1 MIREIISHYR
11 IVKELGAGGMGEVYL
26 AEDTRLGRQ
35 VAIKVLPASYQ
46 YDPERR
52 TKFLAEA
59 RATSALRS
67 PHIAAIYD
75 IGEHEGSMYIVMEYV
90 EGELLSE
97 KLKRGPLAIRDAVD
111 FATQIADAL
120 AEAHTLGMVHCDVKA
135 SNLIVNERSMLK
147 LLDFGIAAAVGS
159 NGGEKDDRTKKVG
172 QQTALGIADGTVSY
186 MSPEQAIGRALDP
199 RSDIFSLGVVLYEML
214 TARLPFD
221 AETPAE
227 TLDNI
232 IHAEPITI
240 ARLNYGVT
248 PDLDRIVRKCL
259 EKDRERRYQSVRD
272 LLIDLRNLQRD
283 SDSGTTHAT
292 AGIGRHTQVVSRPR
306 SRKTIDSLAI
316 LPFVNQSGDP
326 DLEYLSDGVT
336 EALINNLSR
345 LTKLRVMAR
354 STVFRY
360 QGRELQDAQQIGLE
374 LGVRAVLIGRL
385 LKRDDS
391 LIVKLEM
398 VDANDGSHLWG
409 EQYTR
414 EMSDIFTLEREI
426 STEISEHLRLKLT
439 SAQKKSL
446 TKGPTENSE
455 AYQLYL
461 KGRYHWNKRTEEG
474 IEKSIDY
481 LEQAITLDPK
491 FALAYAGLADSYN
504 LLASY
509 STKPLA
515 TPSLRAKA
523 TALKALSLDQKLAEA
538 HAALAA
544 VKLWREF
551 DWEGAERGFRKA
563 VELNP
568 SYSTAHLWLSLYL
581 AAIERVDEALSEVRL
596 ALDLDP
602 LSRVMNLNLAR
613 ILHFA
618 RQFDDAIKQCRKT
631 IDMYPDYLIAHRRLG
646 MSYGEKGMFQEAE
659 AEFKKA
665 LAISEDDSETMS
677 AMAYVYAA
685 AGRTADARNILE
697 RLNLIAQERY
707 VSPYSLARVYIGLGQ
722 LDEAFEFLEKT
733 FQQRHGILTYL
744 KVEPI
749 FDRLRSDSRYADLL
763 RRMGLEGS
771 APTHSIST
779 APNPSRKSKGPD

>member
-1 MIREIISHYR
+1 MISETISHYH

-97 KLKRGPLAIRDAVD
+97 KVKRGALAMPDAID
-111 FATQIADAL
+111 LAAQIADAL
-120 AEAHTLGMVHCDVKA
+120 SEAHSLGIVHCDVKA
-135 SNLIVNERSMLK
+135 SNLIVNERGIVK
-147 LLDFGIAAAVGS
+147 LLDFGIAAAAGS
-159 NGGEKDDRTKKVG
+159 SGAETDDRIKKVG
-172 QQTALGIADGTVSY
+172 QQTALGAVGGTVSY
-186 MSPEQAIGRALDP
+186 MSPEQAIGRAIDH

-221 AETPAE
+221 GETSAETI
-227 TLDNI
+227 DNI
-232 IHAEPITI
+232 IHAEPTPI

-248 PDLDRIVRKCL
+248 PDLDRVVRKCL

-283 SDSGTTHAT
+283 SDSGATHAT
-292 AGIGRHTQVVSRPR
+292 AGLGRHTQVVTRTR

-316 LPFVNQSGDP
+316 LPLANQSGDP
-326 DLEYLSDGVT
+326 NLDYLSDGVT

-360 QGRELQDAQQIGLE
+360 QGREAQDAQQVGLE
-374 LGVRAVLIGRL
+374 LGVRAVLNGRL
-385 LKRDDS
+385 LTRGDS

-398 VDANDGSHLWG
+398 VDTNDGAHLWG

-414 EMSDIFTLEREI
+414 EMADIFTLEREI

-439 SAQKKSL
+439 NAQKKSL
-446 TKGPTENSE
+446 TKGCTENSV

-461 KGRYHWNKRTEEG
+461 KGRYHWNKRTAEG
-474 IEKSIDY
+474 IERSIEY
-481 LEQAITLDPK
+481 FEGAITRDPK

-504 LLASY
+504 LMASY

-515 TPSLRAKA
+515 TPFLRAKA
-523 TALKALSLDQKLAEA
+523 TALKALSLDAKLAEA

-551 DWEGAERGFRKA
+551 DWEGAERGWRKA
-563 VELNP
+563 IELNP
-568 SYSTAHLWLSLYL
+568 SYSTAHLWLALYL
-581 AAIERVDEALSEVRL
+581 AAIERTDEAIFEIRL

-602 LSRVMNLNLAR
+602 LSRVINLNLAR

-646 MSYGEKGMFQEAE
+646 MSYGERGMFEEAE
-659 AEFKKA
+659 GEFKKA
-665 LAISEDDSETMS
+665 LAISENDSETMS
-677 AMAYVYAA
+677 AMAYAYAS
-685 AGRTADARNILE
+685 AGRIDDARKILE
-697 RLNLIAQERY
+697 RLNEIAKETY
-707 VSPYSLARVYIGLGQ
+707 VSPYSLARVHIGLGQ
-722 LDEAFEFLEKT
+722 TDEAFECLDKT
-733 FQQRHGILTYL
+733 YQERHGILTYL

-749 FDRLRSDSRYADLL
+749 FDRLRPDPRFTDLL
-763 RRMGLEGS
+763 RRMGL
-771 APTHSIST
+771 ST
-779 APNPSRKSKGPD
+779 ST

>member
-1 MIREIISHYR
+1 MPLVISDVISHYR
-11 IVKELGAGGMGEVYL
+11 IIKELGAGGMGEVYL

-97 KLKRGPLAIRDAVD
+97 KLRRGPLLIRDAID
-111 FATQIADAL
+111 FASQIADAL
-120 AEAHTLGMVHCDVKA
+120 SEAHSLDIVHCDVKS
-135 SNLIVNERSMLK
+135 SNLMVNERGMVK
-147 LLDFGIAAAVGS
+147 LLDFGIAAAANS
-159 NGGEKDDRTKKVG
+159 NGADVDDHTKKVG
-172 QQTALGIADGTVSY
+172 QPTALGLADGTVSY
-186 MSPEQAIGRALDP
+186 MSPEQAIGRDLDR
-199 RSDIFSLGVVLYEML
+199 RSDIFSLGAVLYEML

-221 AETPAE
+221 GETPNE
-227 TLDNI
+227 TIDNI
-232 IHAEPITI
+232 LHAEPIPLT
-240 ARLNYGVT
+240 RLNYGVT
-248 PDLDRIVRKCL
+248 PDLDRVVRKCL

-272 LLIDLRNLQRD
+272 LIIDLRNLQRD
-283 SDSGTTHAT
+283 SDSGPGQAT
-292 AGIGRHTQVVSRPR
+292 AGLGRQTQVVGKTRA
-306 SRKTIDSLAI
+306 RKNIDSLAI
-316 LPFVNQSGDP
+316 LPLVNQSGDP
-326 DLEYLSDGVT
+326 ELDYLSDGVT
-336 EALINNLSR
+336 EALINSLSR

-360 QGRELQDAQQIGLE
+360 QGRELQDAQQVGAE
-374 LGVRAVLIGRL
+374 LGVRAVVIGRL
-385 LKRDDS
+385 LKRGDS

-398 VDANDGSHLWG
+398 VDANDGAHLWG
-409 EQYTR
+409 EQYSR
-414 EMSDIFTLEREI
+414 ELSDIVTLEQEI
-426 STEISEHLRLKLT
+426 STEISEHLRLKL
-439 SAQKKSL
+439 SNAQKKSL
-446 TKGPTENSE
+446 TKSSTENSQ

-474 IEKSIDY
+474 IEKSIEY
-481 LEQAITLDPK
+481 FEQAIIRDPK

-515 TPSLRAKA
+515 TPLLRAKA
-523 TALKALSLDQKLAEA
+523 TALKALSLDNKLAEA

-551 DWEGAERGFRKA
+551 DWEGAERVWRRA
-563 VELNP
+563 IELNP
-568 SYSTAHLWLSLYL
+568 NYATAHLWLALYL
-581 AAIERVDEALSEVRL
+581 AAVERMDEALSEIRL
-596 ALDLDP
+596 ALDLEP
-602 LSRVMNLNLAR
+602 LSRVVNLNLAR

-618 RQFDDAIKQCRKT
+618 RRFDDAIKQCWKT

-646 MSYGEKGMFQEAE
+646 ISYGEKGLFEEAE

-665 LAISEDDSETMS
+665 LAISANDTETMS
-677 AMAYVYAA
+677 AMSYMYAA
-685 AGRTADARNILE
+685 AGRDADAQGMLDRIND
-697 RLNLIAQERY
+697 IAKERY
-707 VSPYSLARVYIGLGQ
+707 VSPYSLARVHIGLGQ
-722 LDEAFEFLEKT
+722 LDEAFECLEKT
-733 FQQRHGILTYL
+733 FQERHGILTYI

-749 FDRLRSDSRYADLL
+749 FDRLRDDPRYAELL
-763 RRMGLEGS
+763 RKMGLS
-771 APTHSIST
+771 ALAVSNEP
-779 APNPSRKSKGPD
+779 

>member
-1 MIREIISHYR
+1 VISETISHYR
-11 IVKELGAGGMGEVYL
+11 ILKELGAGGMGEVYL

-35 VAIKVLPASYQ
+35 VAIKLLPASYQ

-90 EGELLSE
+90 EGELLAE
-97 KLKRGPLAIRDAVD
+97 KLKRGALAIRDAIDV
-111 FATQIADAL
+111 AAQIADAL
-120 AEAHTLGMVHCDVKA
+120 TEAHSLGIVHCDVKA
-135 SNLIVNERSMLK
+135 SNLIANERGLVK
-147 LLDFGIAAAVGS
+147 LLDFGIAVAAVS
-159 NGGEKDDRTKKVG
+159 NETEGDDHTKKVG
-172 QQTALGIADGTVSY
+172 QQTALGVVGTVSY
-186 MSPEQAIGRALDP
+186 MSPEQAIGRAIDN

-221 AETPAE
+221 GDTPAK
-227 TLDNI
+227 TIDNI
-232 IHAEPITI
+232 IHAEPMPL
-240 ARLNYGVT
+240 ARLNYAVT
-248 PDLDRIVRKCL
+248 PDLDRVVRKCL
-259 EKDRERRYQSVRD
+259 EKNRERRYQSVRD

-283 SDSGTTHAT
+283 SDSSSAPAT
-292 AGIGRHTQVVSRPR
+292 AGIGRQTQVVTRTR

-316 LPFVNQSGDP
+316 LPFANQSGDP

-360 QGRELQDAQQIGLE
+360 QSREVQDAQQVGHE
-374 LGVRAVLIGRL
+374 LGVRAVLNGRL
-385 LKRDDS
+385 LKRGDS
-391 LIVKLEM
+391 LIVKLEL
-398 VDANDGSHLWG
+398 VDTNDGSHLWG

-414 EMSDIFTLEREI
+414 ELSDMLTLEREI
-426 STEISEHLRLKLT
+426 STEISEHLRLKLN

-446 TKGPTENSE
+446 TKGITENSE

-474 IEKSIDY
+474 IKKSIEY
-481 LEQAITLDPK
+481 FELAIARDSK
-491 FALAYAGLADSYN
+491 FGLAYAGLADSYN
-504 LLASY
+504 LMASY

-515 TPSLRAKA
+515 TPFLRAKA
-523 TALKALSLDQKLAEA
+523 TALKALSLDDKLAEA

-563 VELNP
+563 IEMNP
-568 SYSTAHLWLSLYL
+568 SYPSAHLWLALYL
-581 AAIERVDEALSEVRL
+581 AAMERMDEGLSEIRL
-596 ALDLDP
+596 AVELDP
-602 LSRVMNLNLAR
+602 LSRVTNLNLSR

-618 RQFDDAIKQCRKT
+618 RRFDDAIKQCRKT
-631 IDMYPDYLIAHRRLG
+631 IEMYPDYLIAHRRLG
-646 MSYGEKGMFQEAE
+646 MSYGEKGMFDEAE

-665 LAISEDDSETMS
+665 LAISENESETMS
-677 AMAYVYAA
+677 ARAYVYAG
-685 AGRTADARNILE
+685 AGRTEDARKVLD
-697 RLNLIAQERY
+697 RLTELAKKNY
-707 VSPYSLARVYIGLGQ
+707 VSPYSFARIHIGLDQ
-722 LDEAFEFLEKT
+722 IEEAFECLEKT
-733 FQQRHGILTYL
+733 HQERHGILTYL

-749 FDRLRSDSRYADLL
+749 FDRLRSDSRYGELL
-763 RRMGLEGS
+763 RKMGLS
-771 APTHSIST
+771 AS
-779 APNPSRKSKGPD
+779 A

>member
-1 MIREIISHYR
+1 MPLVISDVISHYR
-11 IVKELGAGGMGEVYL
+11 IIKELGAGGMGEVYL

-97 KLKRGPLAIRDAVD
+97 KLKRGPLLIRDAID
-111 FATQIADAL
+111 FASQIADAL
-120 AEAHTLGMVHCDVKA
+120 SEAHSLDIVHCDVKS
-135 SNLIVNERSMLK
+135 SNLMVNERGMVK
-147 LLDFGIAAAVGS
+147 LLDFGIAAAANS
-159 NGGEKDDRTKKVG
+159 NGADVDDHTKKVG
-172 QQTALGIADGTVSY
+172 QPTALGLADGTVSY
-186 MSPEQAIGRALDP
+186 MSPEQAIGRDLDR
-199 RSDIFSLGVVLYEML
+199 RSDIFSLGAVLYEML

-221 AETPAE
+221 GETPNE
-227 TLDNI
+227 TIDNI
-232 IHAEPITI
+232 LHAEPIPLT
-240 ARLNYGVT
+240 RLNYGVT
-248 PDLDRIVRKCL
+248 PDLDRVVRKCL

-272 LLIDLRNLQRD
+272 LIIDLRNLQRD
-283 SDSGTTHAT
+283 SDSGPGQAT
-292 AGIGRHTQVVSRPR
+292 AGLGRQTQVVGKTRA
-306 SRKTIDSLAI
+306 RKNIDSLAI
-316 LPFVNQSGDP
+316 LPLVNQSGDP
-326 DLEYLSDGVT
+326 ELDYLSDGVT
-336 EALINNLSR
+336 EALINSLSR

-360 QGRELQDAQQIGLE
+360 QGRELQDAQQVGAE
-374 LGVRAVLIGRL
+374 LGVRAVVIGRL
-385 LKRDDS
+385 LKRGDS

-398 VDANDGSHLWG
+398 VDANDGAHLWG
-409 EQYTR
+409 EQYSR
-414 EMSDIFTLEREI
+414 ELSDIVTLEQEI
-426 STEISEHLRLKLT
+426 STEISEHLRLKL
-439 SAQKKSL
+439 SNAQKKSL
-446 TKGPTENSE
+446 TKSSTENSQ

-474 IEKSIDY
+474 IEKSIEY
-481 LEQAITLDPK
+481 FEQAIIRDPK

-515 TPSLRAKA
+515 TPLLRAKA
-523 TALKALSLDQKLAEA
+523 TALKALSLDNKLAEA

-551 DWEGAERGFRKA
+551 DWEGAERVWRRA
-563 VELNP
+563 IELNP
-568 SYSTAHLWLSLYL
+568 NYATAHLWLALYL
-581 AAIERVDEALSEVRL
+581 AAVERMDEALSEIRL
-596 ALDLDP
+596 ALDLEP
-602 LSRVMNLNLAR
+602 LSRVVNLNLAR

-618 RQFDDAIKQCRKT
+618 RRFDDAIKQCWKT

-646 MSYGEKGMFQEAE
+646 ISYGEKGLFEEAE

-665 LAISEDDSETMS
+665 LAISANDTETMS
-677 AMAYVYAA
+677 AMSYMYAA
-685 AGRTADARNILE
+685 AGRDADAHGMLDRIND
-697 RLNLIAQERY
+697 IAKERY
-707 VSPYSLARVYIGLGQ
+707 VSPYSLARVHIGLGQ
-722 LDEAFEFLEKT
+722 LDEAFECLEKT
-733 FQQRHGILTYL
+733 FQERHGILTYI

-749 FDRLRSDSRYADLL
+749 FDRLRDDPRYAELL
-763 RRMGLEGS
+763 RKMGLS
-771 APTHSIST
+771 ALAVSNEP
-779 APNPSRKSKGPD
+779 

>member
-1 MIREIISHYR
+1 MISETISHYR
-11 IVKELGAGGMGEVYL
+11 IIKELGAGGMGEVYL

-35 VAIKVLPASYQ
+35 VAIKLLPASYQ

-90 EGELLSE
+90 EGELLAE
-97 KLKRGPLAIRDAVD
+97 KLKRGALEIRDAIDV
-111 FATQIADAL
+111 AAQIADAL
-120 AEAHTLGMVHCDVKA
+120 TEAHSLGIVHCDVKA
-135 SNLIVNERSMLK
+135 SNLIVNERGLVK
-147 LLDFGIAAAVGS
+147 LLDFGIAAAAVS
-159 NGGEKDDRTKKVG
+159 NRAEVDDHTKKVG
-172 QQTALGIADGTVSY
+172 QQTALGVVGGTISY
-186 MSPEQAIGRALDP
+186 MSPEQAIGRVVDN
-199 RSDIFSLGVVLYEML
+199 RSDIFSLGIVLYEML

-221 AETPAE
+221 GDTP
-227 TLDNI
+227 TKTIDNI
-232 IHAEPITI
+232 IHAEPMPL
-240 ARLNYGVT
+240 ARLNYAVT
-248 PDLDRIVRKCL
+248 PDLDRVVRKCL
-259 EKDRERRYQSVRD
+259 EKNRDRRYQSVRD

-283 SDSGTTHAT
+283 SDSSSAPAT
-292 AGIGRHTQVVSRPR
+292 AGIGRQTQVVTRTR

-316 LPFVNQSGDP
+316 LPFVNQSGDS

-360 QGRELQDAQQIGLE
+360 KSREVQDAQQVGHE
-374 LGVRAVLIGRL
+374 LGVRTVLNGRL
-385 LKRDDS
+385 LKRGDS
-391 LIVKLEM
+391 LIVKLEL
-398 VDANDGSHLWG
+398 VDTNDGSHLWG
-409 EQYTR
+409 GQYTR
-414 EMSDIFTLEREI
+414 ELSDMLTLEREI
-426 STEISEHLRLKLT
+426 STEISEHLRLKLN

-446 TKGPTENSE
+446 TKGITENSE

-474 IEKSIDY
+474 IRKSIEY
-481 LEQAITLDPK
+481 FEHAIAQDSK
-491 FALAYAGLADSYN
+491 FGLAYAGLADSYN
-504 LLASY
+504 LMASY

-515 TPSLRAKA
+515 TPFLRAKA
-523 TALKALSLDQKLAEA
+523 TALKALSLDDKLAEA

-563 VELNP
+563 IEMDP
-568 SYSTAHLWLSLYL
+568 SYSTAHLWLALYL
-581 AAIERVDEALSEVRL
+581 AAMDRMDEGLSEVRL
-596 ALDLDP
+596 ALKLDP
-602 LSRVMNLNLAR
+602 LSRVINLNLSR

-618 RQFDDAIKQCRKT
+618 RQFDDAIKQCKKT

-646 MSYGEKGMFQEAE
+646 MSYAEKGMFDEAE

-665 LAISEDDSETMS
+665 LAISENESETMS
-677 AMAYVYAA
+677 ARAYAHA
-685 AGRTADARNILE
+685 GAGRTEDARKVLD
-697 RLNLIAQERY
+697 RLTELAKKSY
-707 VSPYSLARVYIGLGQ
+707 VSPYSLARIHIGLDQ
-722 LDEAFEFLEKT
+722 IDEAFECLEKT
-733 FQQRHGILTYL
+733 HQERHGILTYL

-763 RRMGLEGS
+763 RRMGL
-771 APTHSIST
+771 
-779 APNPSRKSKGPD
+779 

>member
-1 MIREIISHYR
+1 MISQTISHYR
-11 IVKELGAGGMGEVYL
+11 IIKELGSGGMGQVYL

-35 VAIKVLPASYQ
+35 VAIKLLPASYQ

-67 PHIAAIYD
+67 PHIAAVYD

-97 KLKRGPLAIRDAVD
+97 KLKRGALGIRDAVD
-111 FATQIADAL
+111 MAAQIADAL
-120 AEAHTLGMVHCDVKA
+120 SEAHSLGIVHCDVKA
-135 SNLIVNERSMLK
+135 SNLIVNQRGVVK
-147 LLDFGIAAAVGS
+147 LLDFGIAAAAGS
-159 NGGEKDDRTKKVG
+159 NGAEEPDDRTKKVG
-172 QQTALGIADGTVSY
+172 QQTDLGVAAGTVSY
-186 MSPEQAIGRALDP
+186 MSPEQAMGRSIDH
-199 RSDIFSLGVVLYEML
+199 RSDIFSLGVAFYEML

-221 AETPAE
+221 GETWAETI
-227 TLDNI
+227 DNI
-232 IHAEPITI
+232 IHAEPMPL

-259 EKDRERRYQSVRD
+259 EKDRERRYQTVRD

-283 SDSGTTHAT
+283 SDSGATPGT
-292 AGIGRHTQVVSRPR
+292 AGLGRQTQTVTKPR

-316 LPFVNQSGDP
+316 LPFANQSGEP

-360 QGRELQDAQQIGLE
+360 QGREVQDAQQVGLA

-391 LIVKLEM
+391 LVVKLEL
-398 VDANDGSHLWG
+398 VDTIDGSHLWG

-414 EMSDIFTLEREI
+414 ELSDMLTLEREI
-426 STEISEHLRLKLT
+426 STEISDHLRLKLN

-446 TKGPTENSE
+446 TKNITENSE

-474 IEKSIDY
+474 LKKSIEY
-481 LEQAITLDPK
+481 FELAIAQDPK
-491 FALAYAGLADSYN
+491 FALAYSGLADSYN
-504 LLASY
+504 LMASY
-509 STKPLA
+509 GAKPLA
-515 TPSLRAKA
+515 TPFLRAKA
-523 TALKALSLDQKLAEA
+523 TALKALSLDDKLAEA

-551 DWEGAERGFRKA
+551 DWEGAERGFRTA
-563 VELNP
+563 IALNA
-568 SYSTAHLWLSLYL
+568 SYSTAHLWLALHL
-581 AAIERVDEALSEVRL
+581 AAMERMDEALSEIKL
-596 ALDLDP
+596 ALELDP
-602 LSRVMNLNLAR
+602 LSRVINLNLAR

-618 RQFDDAIKQCRKT
+618 RQFDAAIKQCRKT
-631 IDMYPDYLIAHRRLG
+631 IEMFPDYLIAHRRLG
-646 MSYGEKGMFQEAE
+646 MSYGEKGLFEEADV
-659 AEFKKA
+659 EFKKA
-665 LAISEDDSETMS
+665 LAISENDSETMS
-677 AMAYVYAA
+677 ARAYAYVG
-685 AGRTADARNILE
+685 AGRVIDAREILDW
-697 RLNLIAQERY
+697 LNQLAKETY
-707 VSPYSLARVYIGLGQ
+707 VSPYSLARVHVGLDQ
-722 LDEAFEFLEKT
+722 IDQAFEYLEET
-733 FQQRHGILTYL
+733 YQERHGILTYL
-744 KVEPI
+744 KVEPV
-749 FDRLRSDSRYADLL
+749 FDRIRSDSRFEELL
-763 RRMGLEGS
+763 QKMGRL
-771 APTHSIST
+771 
-779 APNPSRKSKGPD
+779 

>member
-1 MIREIISHYR
+1 VISDVISHYR
-11 IVKELGAGGMGEVYL
+11 IIKELGAGGMGEVYL

-97 KLKRGPLAIRDAVD
+97 KLRRGPLLIRDAID
-111 FATQIADAL
+111 FASQIADAL
-120 AEAHTLGMVHCDVKA
+120 SEAHSLDIVHCDVKS
-135 SNLIVNERSMLK
+135 SNLMVNERGMVK
-147 LLDFGIAAAVGS
+147 LLDFGIAAAANS
-159 NGGEKDDRTKKVG
+159 NGADVDDHTKKVG
-172 QQTALGIADGTVSY
+172 QPTALGLADGTVSY
-186 MSPEQAIGRALDP
+186 MSPEQAIGRDLDR
-199 RSDIFSLGVVLYEML
+199 RSDIFSLGAVLYEML

-221 AETPAE
+221 GETPNE
-227 TLDNI
+227 TIDNI
-232 IHAEPITI
+232 LHAEPIPLT
-240 ARLNYGVT
+240 RLNYGVT
-248 PDLDRIVRKCL
+248 PDLDRVVRKCL

-272 LLIDLRNLQRD
+272 LIIDLRNLQRD
-283 SDSGTTHAT
+283 SDSGPGQAT
-292 AGIGRHTQVVSRPR
+292 AGLGRQTQVVGKTRA
-306 SRKTIDSLAI
+306 RKNIDSLAI
-316 LPFVNQSGDP
+316 LPLVNQSGDP
-326 DLEYLSDGVT
+326 ELDYLSDGVT
-336 EALINNLSR
+336 EALINSLSR

-360 QGRELQDAQQIGLE
+360 QGRELQDAQQVGAE
-374 LGVRAVLIGRL
+374 LGVRAVVIGRL
-385 LKRDDS
+385 LKRGDS

-398 VDANDGSHLWG
+398 VDANDGAHLWG
-409 EQYTR
+409 EQYSR
-414 EMSDIFTLEREI
+414 ELSDIVTLEQEI
-426 STEISEHLRLKLT
+426 STEISEHLRLKL
-439 SAQKKSL
+439 SNAQKKSL
-446 TKGPTENSE
+446 TKSSTENSQ

-474 IEKSIDY
+474 IEKSIEY
-481 LEQAITLDPK
+481 FEQAIIRDPK

-515 TPSLRAKA
+515 TPLLRAKA
-523 TALKALSLDQKLAEA
+523 TALKALSLDNKLAEA

-551 DWEGAERGFRKA
+551 DWEGAERVWRRA
-563 VELNP
+563 IELNP
-568 SYSTAHLWLSLYL
+568 NYATAHLWLALYL
-581 AAIERVDEALSEVRL
+581 AAVERMDEALSEIRL
-596 ALDLDP
+596 ALDLEP
-602 LSRVMNLNLAR
+602 LSRVVNLNLAR

-618 RQFDDAIKQCRKT
+618 RRFDDAIKQCWKT

-646 MSYGEKGMFQEAE
+646 ISYGEKGLFEEAE

-665 LAISEDDSETMS
+665 LAISANDTETMS
-677 AMAYVYAA
+677 AMSYMYAA
-685 AGRTADARNILE
+685 AGRDADAQGMLDRIND
-697 RLNLIAQERY
+697 IAKERY
-707 VSPYSLARVYIGLGQ
+707 VSPYSLARVHIGLGQ
-722 LDEAFEFLEKT
+722 LDEAFECLEKT
-733 FQQRHGILTYL
+733 FQERHGILTYI

-749 FDRLRSDSRYADLL
+749 FDRLRDDPRYAELL
-763 RRMGLEGS
+763 RKMGLS
-771 APTHSIST
+771 ALAVSNEP
-779 APNPSRKSKGPD
+779 

>member
-1 MIREIISHYR
+1 VISETISHYR
-11 IVKELGAGGMGEVYL
+11 IIKELGAGGMGEVYL

-97 KLKRGPLAIRDAVD
+97 RLKRGALAIRDAID
-111 FATQIADAL
+111 FAAQIADAL
-120 AEAHTLGMVHCDVKA
+120 SEAHSLGIVHCDVKP
-135 SNLIVNERSMLK
+135 SNLIVNERGMVK
-147 LLDFGIAAAVGS
+147 LLDFGIAAAAGS
-159 NGGEKDDRTKKVG
+159 NGGEGDDRTKKVG
-172 QQTALGIADGTVSY
+172 QQTALGVVGGTVSY
-186 MSPEQAIGRALDP
+186 MSPEQAIGRAIDH

-221 AETPAE
+221 GETSAETI
-227 TLDNI
+227 DNI
-232 IHAEPITI
+232 IHAEPTPI
-240 ARLNYGVT
+240 ARLNYAVT
-248 PDLDRIVRKCL
+248 PDLDRVVRKGL

-283 SDSGTTHAT
+283 SDSSSAPAT
-292 AGIGRHTQVVSRPR
+292 AGLGRHTQLVTRTR

-316 LPFVNQSGDP
+316 LPLANQSGDP

-360 QGRELQDAQQIGLE
+360 QGREIQDAQQVGHE
-374 LGVRAVLIGRL
+374 LGVRAVLNGRL
-385 LKRDDS
+385 LKRGDS
-391 LIVKLEM
+391 LIVKLEL
-398 VDANDGSHLWG
+398 VDTNDGSHLWG

-414 EMSDIFTLEREI
+414 EMADIFTLEREI
-426 STEISEHLRLKLT
+426 STEISEHLRLKLN

-446 TKGPTENSE
+446 TKGCTENSE

-474 IEKSIDY
+474 IKKSIEY
-481 LEQAITLDPK
+481 FEQAITRDAK

-504 LLASY
+504 LMAAY

-515 TPSLRAKA
+515 TPFLRAKA
-523 TALKALSLDQKLAEA
+523 TALKALSLDDKLAEA

-551 DWEGAERGFRKA
+551 DWEGAEQGWRKA
-563 VELNP
+563 IELNP
-568 SYSTAHLWLSLYL
+568 GYSTAHLWLALYL
-581 AAIERVDEALSEVRL
+581 AAVERMDEALSEIRL
-596 ALDLDP
+596 ALEMDP
-602 LSRVMNLNLAR
+602 LSRVINLNLAR

-618 RQFDDAIKQCRKT
+618 RQFDDAIRQCRKT

-646 MSYGEKGMFQEAE
+646 MSYGEKGMFDEAE

-677 AMAYVYAA
+677 AMAYAYAA
-685 AGRTADARNILE
+685 AGRVDDARVILA
-697 RLNLIAQERY
+697 RLNDLAKESY
-707 VSPYSLARVYIGLGQ
+707 VSPYSLARVYIGLDEI
-722 LDEAFEFLEKT
+722 DEAFECLEKT
-733 FQQRHGILTYL
+733 YQERHGILTYL

-749 FDRLRSDSRYADLL
+749 FDRLRADARFADLSL
-763 RRMGLEGS
+763 KIGLPE
-771 APTHSIST
+771 
-779 APNPSRKSKGPD
+779 

>member
-1 MIREIISHYR
+1 VISDVISHYR
-11 IVKELGAGGMGEVYL
+11 IIKELGAGGMGEVYL

-97 KLKRGPLAIRDAVD
+97 KLKRGPLLIRDAID
-111 FATQIADAL
+111 FASQIADAL
-120 AEAHTLGMVHCDVKA
+120 SEAHSLDIVHCDVKS
-135 SNLIVNERSMLK
+135 SNLMVNERGMVK
-147 LLDFGIAAAVGS
+147 LLDFGIAAAANS
-159 NGGEKDDRTKKVG
+159 NGADVDDHTKKVG
-172 QQTALGIADGTVSY
+172 QPTALGLADGTVSY
-186 MSPEQAIGRALDP
+186 MSPEQAIGRDLDR
-199 RSDIFSLGVVLYEML
+199 RSDIFSLGAVLYEML

-221 AETPAE
+221 GETPNE
-227 TLDNI
+227 TIDNI
-232 IHAEPITI
+232 LHAEPIPLT
-240 ARLNYGVT
+240 RLNYGVT
-248 PDLDRIVRKCL
+248 PDLDRVVRKCL

-272 LLIDLRNLQRD
+272 LIIDLRNLQRD
-283 SDSGTTHAT
+283 SDSGPGQAT
-292 AGIGRHTQVVSRPR
+292 AGLGRQTQVVGKTRA
-306 SRKTIDSLAI
+306 RKNIDSLAI
-316 LPFVNQSGDP
+316 LPLVNQSGDP
-326 DLEYLSDGVT
+326 ELDYLSDGVT
-336 EALINNLSR
+336 EALINSLSR

-360 QGRELQDAQQIGLE
+360 QGRELQDAQQVGAE
-374 LGVRAVLIGRL
+374 LGVRAVVIGRL
-385 LKRDDS
+385 LKRGDS

-398 VDANDGSHLWG
+398 VDANDGAHLWG
-409 EQYTR
+409 EQYSR
-414 EMSDIFTLEREI
+414 ELSDIVTLEQEI
-426 STEISEHLRLKLT
+426 STEISEHLRLKL
-439 SAQKKSL
+439 SNAQKKSL
-446 TKGPTENSE
+446 TKSSTENSQ

-474 IEKSIDY
+474 IEKSIEY
-481 LEQAITLDPK
+481 FEQAIIRDPK

-515 TPSLRAKA
+515 TPLLRAKA
-523 TALKALSLDQKLAEA
+523 TALKALSLDNKLAEA

-551 DWEGAERGFRKA
+551 DWEGAERVWRRA
-563 VELNP
+563 IELNP
-568 SYSTAHLWLSLYL
+568 NYATAHLWLALYL
-581 AAIERVDEALSEVRL
+581 AAVERMDESLSEIRL
-596 ALDLDP
+596 ALDLEP
-602 LSRVMNLNLAR
+602 LSRVVNLNLAR

-618 RQFDDAIKQCRKT
+618 RRFDDAIKQCWKT

-646 MSYGEKGMFQEAE
+646 ISYGEKGLFEEAE

-665 LAISEDDSETMS
+665 LAISANDTETLS
-677 AMAYVYAA
+677 AMSYMFAA
-685 AGRTADARNILE
+685 AGRDADAQGMLDRIND
-697 RLNLIAQERY
+697 IAKERY
-707 VSPYSLARVYIGLGQ
+707 VSPYSLARVHIGLGQ
-722 LDEAFEFLEKT
+722 LDEAFECLEKT
-733 FQQRHGILTYL
+733 FQERHGILTYI

-749 FDRLRSDSRYADLL
+749 FDRLRDDPRYAELL
-763 RRMGLEGS
+763 RKMGLS
-771 APTHSIST
+771 ALAVSNEP
-779 APNPSRKSKGPD
+779 